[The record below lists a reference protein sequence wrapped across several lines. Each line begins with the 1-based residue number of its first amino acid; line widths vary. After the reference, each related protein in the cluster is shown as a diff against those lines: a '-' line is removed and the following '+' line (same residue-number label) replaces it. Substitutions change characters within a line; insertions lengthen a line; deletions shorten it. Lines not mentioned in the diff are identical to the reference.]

1 VVDKDDAIPLGSVSG
16 DVKFCNITF
25 HYGDTLPPVLSN
37 LSLDV
42 KAGETVAI
50 VGPSGGGKT
59 TLAKLLLRLY
69 DPSDGTFLV
78 RSLQDVFSWK
88 LCSLIIFQV

>member
-1 VVDKDDAIPLGSVSG
+1 MVPLASVAG

-25 HYGDTLPPVLSN
+25 HYGDTHPPVLSN
-37 LSLDV
+37 LSFDV

-69 DPSDGTFLV
+69 DPSDGTFPV
-78 RSLQDVFSWK
+78 RSLQLHTCGWS
-88 LCSLIIFQV
+88 